1 MISKSGIKPRKE
13 REQVLDAI
21 YNERKNTVLS
31 LSFDT
36 TEELEKKFREIRYEI
51 IQRERIVELVTNFG
65 NLNIIRAFRKVGK
78 KGLLWE
84 VTSTDR

>member
-1 MISKSGIKPRKE
+1 MKG
-13 REQVLDAI
+13 
-21 YNERKNTVLS
+21 KNTVLS